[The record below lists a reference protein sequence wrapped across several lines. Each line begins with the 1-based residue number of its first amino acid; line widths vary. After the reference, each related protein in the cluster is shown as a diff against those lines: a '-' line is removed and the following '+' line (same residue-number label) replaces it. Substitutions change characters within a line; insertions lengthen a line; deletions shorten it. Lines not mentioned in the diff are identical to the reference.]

1 MIKRAL
7 GKSGIEASAI
17 GLGTWAIGG
26 GEWWG
31 DSDDEKSIETIRKAV
46 EAGIT
51 LIDTAPCYGFGK
63 SETVVGK
70 ALKGIRDKVI
80 LSTKCGL

>member
-51 LIDTAPCYGFGK
+51 LIDTAPCTD
-63 SETVVGK
+63 S
-70 ALKGIRDKVI
+70 AKVK
-80 LSTKCGL
+80 L

>member
-1 MIKRAL
+1 MIMIKRAL

-31 DSDDEKSIETIRKAV
+31 DSDDEKSIETIR
-46 EAGIT
+46 
-51 LIDTAPCYGFGK
+51 
-63 SETVVGK
+63 S
-70 ALKGIRDKVI
+70 
-80 LSTKCGL
+80 

>member
-1 MIKRAL
+1 MIMIKRAL
-7 GKSGIEASAI
+7 GKSGIESSAI

-63 SETVVGK
+63 SETVV
-70 ALKGIRDKVI
+70 
-80 LSTKCGL
+80 

>member
-1 MIKRAL
+1 MIKRSL
-7 GKSGIEASAI
+7 GKSGIESSAI

-63 SETVVGK
+63 SETVV
-70 ALKGIRDKVI
+70 
-80 LSTKCGL
+80 

>member
-1 MIKRAL
+1 MIMIKRAL

-31 DSDDEKSIETIRKAV
+31 DSDDEKYARLLRLVLHSS
-46 EAGIT
+46 T
-51 LIDTAPCYGFGK
+51 LLPATDSARVK
-63 SETVVGK
+63 
-70 ALKGIRDKVI
+70 L
-80 LSTKCGL
+80 

>member
-7 GKSGIEASAI
+7 GKSGIESSAI

-63 SETVVGK
+63 SETVV
-70 ALKGIRDKVI
+70 
-80 LSTKCGL
+80 

>member
-17 GLGTWAIGG
+17 CLGTWAIGG

-51 LIDTAPCYGFGK
+51 LIDTAPC
-63 SETVVGK
+63 
-70 ALKGIRDKVI
+70 
-80 LSTKCGL
+80 

>member
-31 DSDDEKSIETIRKAV
+31 DSDD
-46 EAGIT
+46 
-51 LIDTAPCYGFGK
+51 
-63 SETVVGK
+63 
-70 ALKGIRDKVI
+70 
-80 LSTKCGL
+80 